1 MEITDFH
8 PVDLARVTARQ
19 LEPLH
24 QALDVDMSERQREIA
39 EVIFISLIHGAAA
52 PQCAPSV
59 LAAAAMQVLFQMA
72 YDLGG
77 QVLYLPKMDKLR
89 RIKRERAIRQ
99 QFKGNNIAQLARAH
113 GITEMRVRQIL
124 YPKK

>member
-1 MEITDFH
+1 MEITDFA

-24 QALDVDMSERQREIA
+24 QALDADMSERQREIA
-39 EVIFISLIHGAAA
+39 ESIFIGLIHSAAA
-52 PQCAPSV
+52 PHCAPSM
-59 LAAAAMQVLFQMA
+59 LAAAAMHALLQMSH
-72 YDLGG
+72 DMGG
-77 QVLYLPKMDKLR
+77 QALYLPKMDKLR